1 MWKRPPSSVRV
12 YLEVKVFEK
21 VRRNYRRVLYKH
33 RQPVRS
39 FLYNWTKALY
49 GLSYCYANTEAVYMV
64 DRFGNGFYYPDLYS
78 EGHPIFRFTAW
89 EGEDDFGIL
98 FGKGTTSPTLD
109 DTDLESPIPHGT
121 SSGQLYY
128 NSTHTA
134 HETDSD
140 RSRLIVWRTAD
151 NESGG
156 DITVSEIGLAFD
168 VYTGQHYLVLIL
180 RDVLD
185 TAVVVAYGQ
194 SIEGR
199 YVMEFVL

>member
-1 MWKRPPSSVRV
+1 MSKVITVS
-12 YLEVKVFEK
+12 YEVKVFEK
-21 VRRNYRRVLYKH
+21 VRRNYRRVLFRH

-49 GLSYCYANTEAVYMV
+49 GLSYSTAAARVVTLVN
-64 DRFGNGFYYPDLYS
+64 RSGIRFYYPDLYA
-78 EGHPIFRFTAW
+78 EGYPIFEFRAREAW
-89 EGEDDFGIL
+89 DEYGIL

-109 DTDLESPIPHGT
+109 DYDLESPIPHGT
-121 SSGQLYY
+121 DSGRLYY
-128 NSTHTA
+128 NQTHTT

-156 DITVSEIGLAFD
+156 DITVSEIGLAFR
-168 VYTGQHYLVLIL
+168 VYTGDYHYVLIL

-185 TAVVVAYGQ
+185 TAIVVAYGQ
-194 SIEGR
+194 SVEGR